1 MGSHEKHLARA
12 DAILGRNPPAFPDF
26 PREPQEPGP
35 VPTLR
40 ELFQMTDWV
49 WAYCTNGN
57 QGNCH
62 HQTALR
68 LQPFA
73 DRWGWNASSDLLR
86 ERLVCKK
93 CGGKGA
99 QIVLPSRDGL
109 GRMKPFPIA

>member
-1 MGSHEKHLARA
+1 MGHPPNSRRQQERKDRIMESAERA
-12 DAILGRNPPAFPDF
+12 L
-26 PREPQEPGP
+26 EP

-57 QGNCH
+57 QGNCY